1 MRCRVPLDLSLG
13 TWQVLLLSRSAVVR
27 ALVGSRRTFFLADQR
42 LRAMR
47 LLLLLPLAMAAN
59 VTEVSTSLGME
70 HQDAASLTGVTKNS
84 PGDLT
89 LGVALRHS
97 SSISSCRN
105 Y

>member
-1 MRCRVPLDLSLG
+1 MR
-13 TWQVLLLSRSAVVR
+13 
-27 ALVGSRRTFFLADQR
+27 
-42 LRAMR
+42 
-47 LLLLLPLAMAAN
+47 LLLLPLAMAAN

-70 HQDAASLTGVTKNS
+70 QQDAASLTGVTKNS